1 MSRAID
7 PKQICFLCGELLSN
21 GQQLDEE
28 HVFPRW
34 ILRKY
39 EKVGQFGFSIGQER
53 QRQVFYS
60 HKCKVHR
67 ECNRAFAQK
76 IETPV
81 SHGNFSDHVL
91 WIWCLKIIIGL
102 RFFEYGFDLVRARP
116 GADKNFTLDEYP
128 DDANSFWELSEQ
140 LLRNGEFSNTPVFT
154 VIEIDYLFDEPEF
167 FYNVHHELGVM
178 WIAFDGR
185 SFVVFFRSLLGRKKI
200 ECYKHFWAE
209 LDRDA
214 KRYSEDFPPQVRY
227 NIFCA
232 RVAIDNYFSGSD
244 WSFDFSQG
252 HNSWVPT
259 RLPHTSENEDFFYEF
274 FNLKPIR
281 CSGRIVE
288 WRTIPSST

>member
-1 MSRAID
+1 MSGAFD
-7 PKQICFLCGELLSN
+7 PKQICLLCGELLSN

-28 HVFPRW
+28 HIFPRW
-34 ILRKY
+34 ILKKY
-39 EKVGQFGFSIGQER
+39 EKVGQYNISIGQGHQR
-53 QRQVFYS
+53 QRFYS

-67 ECNRAFAQK
+67 ECNKAFGHR

-81 SHGNFSDHVL
+81 SHGSFSDHVF

-128 DDANSFWELSEQ
+128 DDANSFWEFSEQ
-140 LLRNGEFSNTPVFT
+140 LLRNGEFSNTPVFSL
-154 VIEIDYLFDEPEF
+154 IEIDYLFDQLEF
-167 FYNVHHELGVM
+167 FYHIHNELGVM
-178 WIAFDGR
+178 WIAFNR
-185 SFVVFFRSLLGRKKI
+185 RCFVVFFRSLLGPQKI
-200 ECYKHFWAE
+200 ERYKHFWVE
-209 LDRDA
+209 LGRDA
-214 KRYSEDFPPQVRY
+214 QRYGEDLPPQVRY

-232 RVAIDNYFSGSD
+232 RVAIDNYFSGSG

-252 HNSWVPT
+252 HNFRAPT
-259 RLPHTSENEDFFYEF
+259 RPPHTPENEDFFYEF

-281 CSGRIVE
+281 RSGKIVK